1 MPASKRKVLTLR
13 DLDMGITGLCK
24 SLIPR
29 LRELAPAAR
38 GGITQP
44 RNRTFADPCKDG
56 DDIYGVVQDGQV
68 GGQVAKEENHGR
80 RPPSFLPCSI
90 VAEIS
95 GTINRFNHLSSLSLS
110 SSGEISRAADPK
122 AGQQKA
128 CS

>member
-1 MPASKRKVLTLR
+1 MNSLRRPEAASRNLGTELLT
-13 DLDMGITGLCK
+13 T
-24 SLIPR
+24 
-29 LRELAPAAR
+29 
-38 GGITQP
+38 
-44 RNRTFADPCKDG
+44 PCKDG

-68 GGQVAKEENHGR
+68 GGQVAREENRG
-80 RPPSFLPCSI
+80 RPPSFFPCSI

-128 CS
+128 GS